1 MSEGRPPATLAA
13 TLADLAASLEDV
25 TVRRAGKG
33 PGVSDAPDSSEVVV
47 GEEVVAVLGP
57 GMLEARL
64 RPAVAAAAAALRTPD
79 VEASPRGAGW
89 IRFAPSELDDFAR
102 DRAIA
107 WLESAVRLR
116 IGGDPGD

>member
-1 MSEGRPPATLAA
+1 MSEGRPPATLGA

-25 TVRRAGKG
+25 TVRRAGEG

-47 GEEVVAVLGP
+47 GDQVVAVVGP
-57 GMLEARL
+57 GALEARL
-64 RPAVAAAAAALRTPD
+64 RPAVAAAALRTPD

-89 IRFAPSELDDFAR
+89 VRFAPPELDDFAR
-102 DRAIA
+102 DRAVA
-107 WLESAVRLR
+107 WLESAVRLG